1 MLLRPLFLV
10 CLIFASV
17 PSLSQESGT
26 AGQRVPGVPGDTV
39 VGSKAGIAFV
49 VGDVH
54 RPTRVVLEKTG
65 HITVLRALAIAE
77 GANPTANLHKAK
89 IIRKGENGPTEV
101 PIDLKKIIQSKAPDV
116 TLQAGDIL
124 FVPDSASKSS
134 MQKIENLYYDV
145 PPSAPLQDAAPIFIR

>member
-10 CLIFASV
+10 CLIFASL

-26 AGQRVPGVPGDTV
+26 AGQRVPGVPV

-49 VGDVH
+49 VGNVH
-54 RPTRVVLEKTG
+54 RPTRVVLEKTS

-101 PIDLKKIIQSKAPDV
+101 PIDLKEIIQAKAPDV

-124 FVPDSASKSS
+124 FVPDSSSKSS
-134 MQKIENLYYDV
+134 IEKIENLYYDV